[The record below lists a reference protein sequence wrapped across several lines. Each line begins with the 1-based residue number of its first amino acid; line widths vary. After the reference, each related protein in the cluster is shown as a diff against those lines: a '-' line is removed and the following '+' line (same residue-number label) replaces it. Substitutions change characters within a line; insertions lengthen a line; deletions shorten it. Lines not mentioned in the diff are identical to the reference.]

1 MKKWVIL
8 IFIFAL
14 GIYLDLYFF
23 HSFSFSQELPKEIF
37 WEIRIPRV
45 LVSALVG
52 ASLTLAGILIQG
64 LTRNPLSS
72 PSVLGINSFAS
83 FFVCAAIAFNSSFA
97 GMGLLIP
104 GFLGTLLGALSLY
117 FLAKILQGDIYP
129 ERLILA
135 GICQGFLMASLT
147 NLVVIVDE
155 SNTQGLLFWLLGGVD
170 GKSWVDVKVLL
181 ATFLPAFLLAISM
194 MKKFDVLILGDISAK
209 SLGLNPSALRFF
221 GFFICAI
228 LVAGAVV
235 TCGPLSFIGL
245 IVPHV
250 SKKITGDSLR
260 RSMVFSVVLGATFLV
275 YADLLSRTLQFPYE
289 TPVGIISGL
298 VGAVYFL
305 ILSARRRVYA

>member
-1 MKKWVIL
+1 MKKWGIL
-8 IFIFAL
+8 LIILAL
-14 GIYLDLYFF
+14 GIFLDLYLF
-23 HSFSFSQELPKEIF
+23 HSFSFAEEVPKEIF
-37 WEIRIPRV
+37 WEIRVPRV

-72 PSVLGINSFAS
+72 PSILGINSFAS
-83 FFVCAAIAFNSSFA
+83 FFVCMAIVFNSTFV

-104 GFLGTLLGALSLY
+104 GFLGTILGALSLY

-135 GICQGFLMASLT
+135 GICQGFLMTSLT
-147 NLVVIVDE
+147 NLVVIMDE

-170 GKSWVDVKVLL
+170 GKNWVEAKVLL
-181 ATFLPAFLLAISM
+181 STFLPGFLLSILM
-194 MKKFDVLILGDISAK
+194 MKKFDVLILGDEAAK
-209 SLGLNPSALRFF
+209 SLGLNPSGLRLI
-221 GFFICAI
+221 GFFICSI

-250 SKKITGDSLR
+250 GKKIAGDSLK
-260 RSMVFSVVLGATFLV
+260 RSLVFTTVLGSTFLV

-289 TPVGIISGL
+289 TPVGIISGV
-298 VGAVYFL
+298 VGALYFL
-305 ILSARRRVYA
+305 NLSIRKRVYA

>member
-1 MKKWVIL
+1 MKKWGIL
-8 IFIFAL
+8 LIILAL
-14 GIYLDLYFF
+14 GIFLDLYLF
-23 HSFSFSQELPKEIF
+23 HSFSFAEEVPKEIF
-37 WEIRIPRV
+37 WEIRVPRV

-72 PSVLGINSFAS
+72 PSILGINSFAS
-83 FFVCAAIAFNSSFA
+83 FFVCMAIVFNSSFV

-104 GFLGTLLGALSLY
+104 GFLGTILGALSLY

-135 GICQGFLMASLT
+135 GICQGFLMTSLT
-147 NLVVIVDE
+147 NLVVIMDE

-170 GKSWVDVKVLL
+170 GKNWVEAKVLL
-181 ATFLPAFLLAISM
+181 STFLPGFLLSILM
-194 MKKFDVLILGDISAK
+194 MKKFDVLILGDEAAK
-209 SLGLNPSALRFF
+209 SLGLNPSGLRLI
-221 GFFICAI
+221 GFFICSI

-250 SKKITGDSLR
+250 GKKIAGDSLK
-260 RSMVFSVVLGATFLV
+260 RSLVFTTVLGSTFLV

-289 TPVGIISGL
+289 TPVGIISGV
-298 VGAVYFL
+298 VGALYFL
-305 ILSARRRVYA
+305 NLSIRKRVYA

>member
-1 MKKWVIL
+1 M
-8 IFIFAL
+8 
-14 GIYLDLYFF
+14 DLYLF
-23 HSFSFSQELPKEIF
+23 HSFSFSQALPKEIF

-83 FFVCAAIAFNSSFA
+83 FFVCTAIAFNSSFV

-181 ATFLPAFLLAISM
+181 STFLPGFFLAILM

-221 GFFICAI
+221 GFFICAV

-250 SKKITGDSLR
+250 SKKITGDSLK

>member
-1 MKKWVIL
+1 MKKWVL
-8 IFIFAL
+8 ISIFLGL
-14 GIYLDLYFF
+14 GIFLDLYSF
-23 HSFSFSQELPKEIF
+23 HSFSFLEEIPKEIF
-37 WEIRIPRV
+37 WEIRVPRV

-83 FFVCAAIAFNSSFA
+83 FFVCMAIAFNSSFV
-97 GMGLLIP
+97 GMALLIP
-104 GFLGTLLGALSLY
+104 GFMGTLLGALSLY

-135 GICQGFLMASLT
+135 GICQGFLMTSLT
-147 NLVVIVDE
+147 NLVVIMDE

-170 GKSWVDVKVLL
+170 GKSWLEVKILL
-181 ATFLPAFLLAISM
+181 STFIPGLLLSIFM
-194 MKKFDVLILGDISAK
+194 MKSFDVLILGDEAAK
-209 SLGLNPSALRFF
+209 SLGLKPSSLRLI
-221 GFFICAI
+221 GFFICSV

-250 SKKITGDSLR
+250 AKKIAGDSLR
-260 RSMVFSVVLGATFLV
+260 RSLLFSVVLGATFLV
-275 YADLLSRTLQFPYE
+275 YADLISRILQFPFE
-289 TPVGIISGL
+289 TPVGIISGV
-298 VGAVYFL
+298 VGAFYFL
-305 ILSARRRVYA
+305 MLSVRKRVYA

>member
-1 MKKWVIL
+1 MKKWILIL
-8 IFIFAL
+8 IFLGL
-14 GIYLDLYFF
+14 GIFLDLYFF
-23 HSFSFSQELPKEIF
+23 HSFSFFEEIPKEIF
-37 WEIRIPRV
+37 WEIRLPRV

-64 LTRNPLSS
+64 FTRNPLSS

-83 FFVCAAIAFNSSFA
+83 FFVCLAIAFNSSFV

-104 GFLGTLLGALSLY
+104 GFLGTILGALSLY

-135 GICQGFLMASLT
+135 GICQGFLMTSLT
-147 NLVVIVDE
+147 NLVVIMDE

-170 GKSWVDVKVLL
+170 GKNWVDVKILL
-181 ATFLPAFLLAISM
+181 GTFIPGFLLSILM
-194 MKKFDVLILGDISAK
+194 MKNFDVLILGDNAAK
-209 SLGLNPSALRFF
+209 NLGLNPPTLRLI
-221 GFFICAI
+221 GFLICSI

-250 SKKITGDSLR
+250 GKKITGDSLR
-260 RSMVFSVVLGATFLV
+260 RSLVFSVVLGATFLV
-275 YADLLSRTLQFPYE
+275 YADLLSRTLQFPFE
-289 TPVGIISGL
+289 TPVGIISGV
-298 VGAVYFL
+298 VGALYFL
-305 ILSARRRVYA
+305 MLSVRRRVYA